1 MARDARLAQR
11 GAWRTW
17 LALLL
22 IAMLLAGI
30 AAIILAVWQSNLD
43 RGIAVSNAVIL
54 LIAARHVAQVLW
66 HGLSR

>member
-1 MARDARLAQR
+1 MAGDARLAQR
-11 GAWRTW
+11 GAWRKW

-30 AAIILAVWQSNLD
+30 AAIIIAVWQSNLD

-66 HGLSR
+66 QGLNR